1 VVTTN
6 STKEVSAAL
15 TRLRGKVV
23 AAGAEVCALPGNV
36 VNATAVTRV
45 DLLTTLMPQ
54 VAAAVV
60 AASVAAAVAAVVA
73 SAEAAPVV
81 YALHGNVVSVTVGT
95 AAGSVTPKEGIPAHP
110 QLAVVATGALAAA
123 AAAAAAAVD
132 LAEFALRGNVVN
144 AIVATAA
151 DSVMQKVVLH
161 PEGVA
166 AVAPVEFASAS
177 NAVTANTVTV
187 AALATMQPNKCI
199 QLMPRGIINAVSALF
214 IGICRILF

>member
-1 VVTTN
+1 M
-6 STKEVSAAL
+6 
-15 TRLRGKVV
+15 

-60 AASVAAAVAAVVA
+60 AASVAAAVAAAVAAVVA

-81 YALHGNVVSVTVGT
+81 HALHGNVVSVTVGT

-110 QLAVVATGALAAA
+110 QLAVVATGAL
-123 AAAAAAAVD
+123 AAAAAVD

>member
-1 VVTTN
+1 M
-6 STKEVSAAL
+6 
-15 TRLRGKVV
+15 
-23 AAGAEVCALPGNV
+23 AAGAEGCALPGNV
-36 VNATAVTRV
+36 VNATAGTRV

-110 QLAVVATGALAAA
+110 QLAVVATGAL
-123 AAAAAAAVD
+123 AAAAAVD

-199 QLMPRGIINAVSALF
+199 QLMPRGIINAYIRKSDSKLVGWIRKGREFRLMGLGLIRCCHESF
-214 IGICRILF
+214 G

>member
-123 AAAAAAAVD
+123 AAVD

>member
-1 VVTTN
+1 MVTTN

-123 AAAAAAAVD
+123 AAAAAVD

>member
-1 VVTTN
+1 M
-6 STKEVSAAL
+6 
-15 TRLRGKVV
+15 

-60 AASVAAAVAAVVA
+60 AASVAAAVVA

-110 QLAVVATGALAAA
+110 QLAVVATGAL
-123 AAAAAAAVD
+123 AAAAAAVD

>member
-1 VVTTN
+1 M
-6 STKEVSAAL
+6 
-15 TRLRGKVV
+15 TRLRRKVV

-123 AAAAAAAVD
+123 AAAAAVD

>member
-1 VVTTN
+1 MVTTN

-123 AAAAAAAVD
+123 AAAVD

-161 PEGVA
+161 PEVVA

>member
-1 VVTTN
+1 M
-6 STKEVSAAL
+6 

-60 AASVAAAVAAVVA
+60 AASVAAAVVA

-110 QLAVVATGALAAA
+110 QLAVVATGAL
-123 AAAAAAAVD
+123 AAAAAAVD